1 MTFLICLK
9 ICDCYNVNDI
19 SKLRINEIDLS
30 AIHLNISSL
39 PLHINELKL
48 FLIFFKY
55 KFDIISISESR
66 ITKSNTLATNID
78 IPGFQLNPRQE
89 VVYYTSPTK
98 FLINYE
104 MI

>member
-1 MTFLICLK
+1 MAFLIRLK

-30 AIHLNISSL
+30 VIHLNISSL
-39 PLHINELKL
+39 PLRINELKL
-48 FLIFFKY
+48 FLSFFKY
-55 KFDIISISESR
+55 KFDIISISESW
-66 ITKSNTLATNID
+66 ITKSNTLVTNID
-78 IPGFQLNPRQE
+78 MPAFQLNPGQE
-89 VVYYTSPTK
+89 VVYYTSPIK